1 MKKGVI
7 DHALRFTVP
16 TTCTHFVY
24 PARHQAGSTNDCTN
38 NPRMGERFR
47 LRSDFPV
54 NTLPRQ
60 ARVIAIAM
68 QRYGIIVA
76 DNGTEWY
83 VQGASNAHFNDD
95 GLHELNRIT
104 GSDFVVV
111 DTSTLRNG

>member
-1 MKKGVI
+1 
-7 DHALRFTVP
+7 
-16 TTCTHFVY
+16 
-24 PARHQAGSTNDCTN
+24 
-38 NPRMGERFR
+38 MGERFR

>member
-1 MKKGVI
+1 
-7 DHALRFTVP
+7 
-16 TTCTHFVY
+16 
-24 PARHQAGSTNDCTN
+24 
-38 NPRMGERFR
+38 MGERFR

-83 VQGASNAHFNDD
+83 VQGASNAA
-95 GLHELNRIT
+95 LQR
-104 GSDFVVV
+104 
-111 DTSTLRNG
+111 

>member
-1 MKKGVI
+1 
-7 DHALRFTVP
+7 
-16 TTCTHFVY
+16 
-24 PARHQAGSTNDCTN
+24 
-38 NPRMGERFR
+38 MGERFR

-54 NTLPRQ
+54 GGLPRQ

-95 GLHELNRIT
+95 GLRHLNEIT
-104 GSDFVVV
+104 GNDFVVV